1 MFIALPEKLEAAKP
15 VLLRLLSAGHQA
27 VYVGGAV
34 RDTLLGRPVKDVDI
48 ATSATPEQTLELF
61 PRCIATGLQHGT
73 VTVLHEGMPY
83 EVTTFREESGYEAFR
98 RPKEVSFIR
107 DLETDLRR
115 RDFTINAMA
124 VTAEGE
130 LIDPCG
136 GYPDL
141 RSSLLRCVGNAEERF
156 REDALRM
163 LRMVRF
169 LAVYRLK
176 PAPSA
181 WKAMMRHRSLMVHIA
196 MERVHAEL
204 DKMLESGNPEG
215 GIGWLLASGLLLE
228 LKEPLHPEEYGEAFT
243 AWKNSRVTYAGLP
256 ELRHIR
262 ALDGRWAALFLWL
275 GWSAESASGALKAL
289 RFSNKRSSL
298 ISGIVRLHE
307 ELEGGI
313 REGRLREAW
322 LRGVLAY
329 GEATAQSWLDVARHM
344 NLTEGELRV
353 GELEGELNR
362 MPVKAAKELAAGGAD
377 LLARLQGKPGPWVKA
392 MLDKL
397 LYAAA
402 SGLLP
407 NDRESLLRQAEMW
420 NEEGWNDEP

>member
-1 MFIALPEKLEAAKP
+1 MYIALPGKLEAAKP

-48 ATSATPEQTLELF
+48 ATSAKPEQTLELF

-141 RSSLLRCVGNAEERF
+141 RGSLLRCVGNAEERF

-163 LRMVRF
+163 LRMIRF

-181 WKAMMRHRSLMVHIA
+181 WKAMKRHRSLMVHIA

-215 GIGWLLASGLLLE
+215 GIGWLLASGLLRE
-228 LKEPLHPEEYGEAFT
+228 LKEPLHT
-243 AWKNSRVTYAGLP
+243 AEHGAEITMKSSRETCAGLP
-256 ELRHIR
+256 GLRHIR
-262 ALDGRWAALFLWL
+262 SLDGRWAALFLWS
-275 GWSAESASGALKAL
+275 GWSAEATSGALKAL

-298 ISGIVRLHE
+298 IGGIVRLHE
-307 ELEGGI
+307 ELKSGL

-322 LRGVLAY
+322 LRGVLSC
-329 GEATAQSWLDVARHM
+329 GEATARSWLDVARHM
-344 NLTEGELRV
+344 NLTGDELRI
-353 GELEGELNR
+353 GELEAELDR
-362 MPVKAAKELAAGGAD
+362 MPVKSAKELAAGGAD

-407 NDRESLLRQAEMW
+407 NNRESLLRQAEMW